1 MILKNYKVLKLA
13 CNLSTG
19 SSSTGLIYLP
29 ASYKDKSGNSYN
41 TLYAFGYNQLAQQ
54 SFSGSAPLAKEII
67 DFAVGTGSTPAS
79 IEDYILESDASASF
93 SGKSLSASY
102 ANVGANYDCEITISA
117 FGKNNTAS
125 PITISEIGIYNT
137 GVARNGNDK
146 STVLLFREV
155 LETPLVVQPNETY
168 HFTLVWTES

>member
-41 TLYAFGYNQLAQQ
+41 TLYSFGYNQLAQI
-54 SFSGSAPLAKEII
+54 SYTGSAPLAKEII

-79 IEDYILESDASASF
+79 IEDYALESDVSASF
-93 SGKSLSASY
+93 SNKSKSVAY
-102 ANVGANYDCEITISA
+102 ANVGANYDCEITLTA
-117 FGKNNTAS
+117 YGKNNTAS

-137 GVARNGNDK
+137 CIAKNGNDK
-146 STVLLFREV
+146 VSVLMFREV

>member
-41 TLYAFGYNQLAQQ
+41 TLYSFGYNQLAQI
-54 SFSGSAPLAKEII
+54 SYTGSAPLGKEII

-79 IEDYILESDASASF
+79 IEDYILESDASTSF
-93 SGKSLSASY
+93 SNKSQSVSY

-137 GVARNGNDK
+137 AVTRNGNDR

-155 LETPLVVQPNETY
+155 LEAPLIVQPNETY